1 VNVMTDLVKNI
12 SRRIDAGL
20 IATLL
25 LSLFALLPLTAQGG
39 VVHGHDTLLHAHRMA
54 EMQRSWAHGLL
65 MPTWAE
71 TFYYGYGSP
80 VFHYYSPLA
89 YYFGAAML
97 TLGANVVTAI
107 QVLIA
112 LSLMMASTGMY
123 LFAREHFGRAGGV
136 LSSLCYVY
144 SPYLLYTEPYTRGD
158 YPELLAFALFPL
170 VMWRFERLIRRGG
183 VWDVVLATLS
193 IVPLIL
199 SHNLMAVA
207 LFGLLVAWLVWR
219 GLWRAITL
227 RGLALTLTAAALGV
241 GLMTYFWLPVA
252 LERDV
257 VQIDN
262 VELITQDRRRDFFQF
277 FIPPSRLFAFN
288 SLTDEGAVNGIQ
300 MHLNLGVA
308 QWALAIYGALTGII
322 LSYKKAR
329 EREKF
334 VYLVF
339 FAIAALAMIFL
350 MLPIAYPIWMNF
362 SPINYM
368 VFPWRFLG
376 PTAFC
381 LAALAGANVLWIRH
395 LPRHWNTVALTA
407 CLLAPLALSLPLLHM
422 PSRYTAPIDT
432 SISAYLQGEI
442 DGSIS
447 LGTTAYNEFL
457 PRAVYVIPSA
467 TQHLV
472 DDFIEGYPIDP
483 AHRENLPEG
492 VSLELLEHHP
502 ERSVWQVNSAEPFTF
517 EALIFN
523 FPGWHVEIDGQPV
536 TITSSDQHGLITFP
550 VPEGELTITLW
561 LGSTPVRDVST
572 GISVVAVIAMIGL
585 GFYWSRKQR
594 AIQPVTLEESVNDWA
609 FVAAGVIQWVIV
621 ALFLREGVAWLNS
634 PLGQAHVAEQQVQI
648 QLGDQMQLVGYD
660 LSATAVRAG
669 DQLEIVL
676 YWYAP
681 EPPTYNYSSFIHI
694 STGGPPLAQLDKARV
709 ADRPAS
715 AWTSDGY
722 LLDSYLVSLPET
734 MAAGEY
740 QILVGV
746 YTCETRPAG
755 ECGNGDRLQVID
767 AKGEATADSILLG
780 TLTVR

>member
-1 VNVMTDLVKNI
+1 
-12 SRRIDAGL
+12 
-20 IATLL
+20 
-25 LSLFALLPLTAQGG
+25 
-39 VVHGHDTLLHAHRMA
+39 
-54 EMQRSWAHGLL
+54 
-65 MPTWAE
+65 
-71 TFYYGYGSP
+71 
-80 VFHYYSPLA
+80 
-89 YYFGAAML
+89 
-97 TLGANVVTAI
+97 
-107 QVLIA
+107 
-112 LSLMMASTGMY
+112 
-123 LFAREHFGRAGGV
+123 
-136 LSSLCYVY
+136 
-144 SPYLLYTEPYTRGD
+144 
-158 YPELLAFALFPL
+158 
-170 VMWRFERLIRRGG
+170 
-183 VWDVVLATLS
+183 
-193 IVPLIL
+193 
-199 SHNLMAVA
+199 
-207 LFGLLVAWLVWR
+207 
-219 GLWRAITL
+219 
-227 RGLALTLTAAALGV
+227 
-241 GLMTYFWLPVA
+241 
-252 LERDV
+252 
-257 VQIDN
+257 
-262 VELITQDRRRDFFQF
+262 
-277 FIPPSRLFAFN
+277 
-288 SLTDEGAVNGIQ
+288 
-300 MHLNLGVA
+300 
-308 QWALAIYGALTGII
+308 
-322 LSYKKAR
+322 
-329 EREKF
+329 
-334 VYLVF
+334 
-339 FAIAALAMIFL
+339 
-350 MLPIAYPIWMNF
+350 
-362 SPINYM
+362 
-368 VFPWRFLG
+368 
-376 PTAFC
+376 
-381 LAALAGANVLWIRH
+381 
-395 LPRHWNTVALTA
+395 
-407 CLLAPLALSLPLLHM
+407 
-422 PSRYTAPIDT
+422 
-432 SISAYLQGEI
+432 
-442 DGSIS
+442 
-447 LGTTAYNEFL
+447 
-457 PRAVYVIPSA
+457 
-467 TQHLV
+467 
-472 DDFIEGYPIDP
+472 
-483 AHRENLPEG
+483 
-492 VSLELLEHHP
+492 
-502 ERSVWQVNSAEPFTF
+502 VNSAEPFTF